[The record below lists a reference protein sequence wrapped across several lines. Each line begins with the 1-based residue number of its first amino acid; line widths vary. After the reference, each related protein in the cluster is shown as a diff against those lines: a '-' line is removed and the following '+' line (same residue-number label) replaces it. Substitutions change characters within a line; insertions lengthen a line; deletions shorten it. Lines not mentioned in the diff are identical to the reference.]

1 MEEKTYKTMGSS
13 GILSLVIGIII
24 CILGVGAGIAMII
37 NGGRLLKSKR
47 HYVLD
52 YSVKS
57 HVATSCSY
65 INGDMTL

>member
-37 NGGRLLKSKR
+37 NGGRLLKGKN
-47 HYVLD
+47 D
-52 YSVKS
+52 
-57 HVATSCSY
+57 
-65 INGDMTL
+65 IMF